1 MPRRPQ
7 RDDVGLGEER
17 EDDHGRCAARA
28 GESVEV
34 EDSHEELRPR
44 GRTPAVSGG
53 GVGRKTIIEPVDSL
67 RRIASEFSNFGRI
80 QKMEP
85 RPLQLNT
92 PLNRVTAAYRGIE
105 GLQLDF
111 VPELDGDG
119 TQVLGDEEGLR
130 KAASGAGR

>member
-1 MPRRPQ
+1 M
-7 RDDVGLGEER
+7 
-17 EDDHGRCAARA
+17 EDT
-28 GESVEV
+28 
-34 EDSHEELRPR
+34 HEQLRPR
-44 GRTPAVSGG
+44 VRTPAVSGG

-67 RRIASEFSNFGRI
+67 RRIASEFSTFGRI

-119 TQVLGDEEGLR
+119 TQVLGDEESLR